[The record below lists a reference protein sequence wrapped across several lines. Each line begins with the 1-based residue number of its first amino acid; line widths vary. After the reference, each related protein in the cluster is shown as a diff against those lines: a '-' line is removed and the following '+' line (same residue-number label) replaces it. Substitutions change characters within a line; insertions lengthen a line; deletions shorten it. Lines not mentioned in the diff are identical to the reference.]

1 MPTRATPR
9 RGQTL
14 ETALES
20 DPTVSVHL
28 VEPGADDGFKLVS
41 DGTTITLVQR
51 DSGRQIRSAQIVAGD
66 DWTHP
71 IIEALGHIAQWR
83 RSLMLA
89 NPTRSWIRK
98 WSISCSRSS
107 PRAAAN
113 GSTPVRRLQLEAH
126 RDGDSWSDVKGEL
139 RVRNRTGQLLNYV
152 LVHFSNDYGV
162 QALTNEQIV
171 PSDDFQTILIPRADG
186 TGDSSAAF
194 SLDDGRETTE
204 NLKLI
209 LSTERVDDFLLELDP
224 LTDTRGFGAAGD
236 MGAAKPAT
244 DDWFTKDLHAH
255 IVPQLDVVG
264 TQPVTVAAAK
274 SR

>member
-1 MPTRATPR
+1 MVDFLFAEQP
-9 RGQTL
+9 
-14 ETALES
+14 S
-20 DPTVSVHL
+20 
-28 VEPGADDGFKLVS
+28 
-41 DGTTITLVQR
+41 
-51 DSGRQIRSAQIVAGD
+51 SGGERIRTG
-66 DWTHP
+66 P
-71 IIEALGHIAQWR
+71 E
-83 RSLMLA
+83 
-89 NPTRSWIRK
+89 
-98 WSISCSRSS
+98 
-107 PRAAAN
+107 
-113 GSTPVRRLQLEAH
+113 LQLEAH
-126 RDGDSWSDVKGEL
+126 RDGDSWGDVKGEL

-186 TGDSSAAF
+186 TGNSSAAF
-194 SLDDGRETTE
+194 SLDDGLETTE

-244 DDWFTKDLHAH
+244 DDWFTKDLHAR

-264 TQPVTVAAAK
+264 TQPVTVAGGQVTIGAHPSVTATVE
-274 SR
+274 SLDSGRPR